1 MPAHILI
8 VEDSSVD
15 LEYLSNLVT
24 ELGYTFDSARTV
36 SEALE
41 RLKQDRYHI
50 LLADLG
56 LPDGDGEMLID
67 TIERERMLTIP
78 VIVSGHLDVDRII
91 RLLRFNRASDYLI
104 KPIGLKR
111 LETVLE
117 EAYEAHQK
125 RKKVVEFSKDE
136 TELYRQAI
144 QIFDWKQE
152 IKSHMLEFVASNM
165 IHQMNLGLFQGEG
178 LGGLMSAISMFLYE
192 KREADGSVRVS
203 SELVDL
209 LKDGF
214 ESMQGLIQSLQ
225 EAQTIL
231 QTTVLPLHA
240 VSLGDI
246 HGMTKDLVVTFKD
259 ELRKKSQRI
268 IVSDLQFES
277 GMVRIHRDSFQ
288 KVANELLVN
297 AMKYAPA
304 QSEIYVLV
312 MVKDRHLEWKVL
324 NAEPADQD
332 PSRRITGNLE
342 YLLFEPFF
350 RLTTTVDEG
359 YPSEQFPL
367 GLGLTVVK
375 KLIEL
380 CGGTIFVNRVE
391 SHINGGRSAEVCFT
405 VRLPIG
411 ESG

>member
-41 RLKQDRYHI
+41 RLKQERYHI

-56 LPDGDGEMLID
+56 LPDGDGETLID

-192 KREADGSVRVS
+192 KRDADGSIRVS
-203 SELVDL
+203 SDLADL

-225 EAQTIL
+225 QAQTIL

-246 HGMTKDLVVTFKD
+246 HGMTVDLVASLKD
-259 ELRKKSQRI
+259 DLRRKSQRI
-268 IVSDLQFES
+268 IVSDLQFEP
-277 GMVRIHRDSFQ
+277 GVVRIHKESLH
-288 KVANELLVN
+288 KAANELLVN

-324 NAEPADQD
+324 NAEPADMD

-342 YLLFEPFF
+342 YLVFEPFF
-350 RLTTTVDEG
+350 RLNTTVDEG
-359 YPSEQFPL
+359 YASEQFPL

-375 KLIEL
+375 KCIEL

-391 SHINGGRSAEVCFT
+391 SHINGNRSAEVCFT

-411 ESG
+411 ES